1 MGATTIID
9 TKARSATRRPR
20 GRPWWR
26 HPLTFLLVIALA
38 IPLIDL
44 ALPDALDLGDPMR
57 TIFLFAILGLGLN
70 IITGFTGL
78 LNLGVAAFMAIGVYV
93 YAIATVE
100 IYPFQLGFV
109 GGTVV
114 ATAAGALAGFFLGA
128 PTLRLRGDYLAIVT
142 LGFGE
147 IAQDVLKNLDSITK
161 GTQGINPLPPPS
173 APAFLFGGYT
183 FGAAY
188 QPWYYLYLAI
198 LALAVIV
205 SRNLERSRVGRA
217 WISIREDELAS
228 GCMGINPVGRK
239 LTAFAAG
246 AAFCSLAGALWA
258 SQLGSTGEPAN
269 YDFSISIL
277 ALCIVIVGGMGSIP
291 GVLVGALVMI
301 GLNSIVLVKLS
312 DWMQSRGWASS
323 ANVLSTPTNWKF
335 MLFGL
340 ALVLMMRFRPEGL
353 LPSGRVKAELHHDEE
368 IDDEPAGDSTPAARG
383 AAS

>member
-1 MGATTIID
+1 MNARAT
-9 TKARSATRRPR
+9 SAGTTRTASP
-20 GRPWWR
+20 RPWWR
-26 HPLTFLLVIALA
+26 HPLAILLAIALA
-38 IPLIDL
+38 IPLFDL
-44 ALPDALDLGDPMR
+44 VLPDALDLGDPMR

-100 IYPFQLGFV
+100 IYPFQVGFV
-109 GGTVV
+109 GGVIV
-114 ATAAGALAGFFLGA
+114 ATAAGAIAGFLLGA

-173 APAFLFGGYT
+173 VPGYV

-198 LALAVIV
+198 LALAVLV
-205 SRNLERSRVGRA
+205 SRNLEQSRVGRA

-239 LTAFAAG
+239 LAAFAAG

-312 DWMQSRGWASS
+312 DWMQSNGWASS

-340 ALVLMMRFRPEGL
+340 ALVLMMRYRPEGL
-353 LPSGRVKAELHHDEE
+353 LPSGRVKAELHHDEDV
-368 IDDEPAGDSTPAARG
+368 DDEPSGDSTPVAGG
-383 AAS
+383 AS